1 MPRKKL
7 KIIDVP
13 DKVTKAL
20 QETKTKVGK
29 PKMPKHVLKI
39 NDWLY
44 ITCDKCCWMIMQVS
58 DKINQK
64 TGEKYPDKALA
75 YASTLDWIIHI
86 LAMRMTRDTPRDFIE
101 LNNKLDDIYEL
112 IKDRIPPNIRPK
124 NLFKEYDTDNEQ

>member
-13 DKVTKAL
+13 DNVSKAL

-44 ITCDKCCWMIMQVS
+44 ITCDKCGWMIMQVS

>member
-7 KIIDVP
+7 KIIDKP
-13 DKVTKAL
+13 DNISKAL

-44 ITCDKCCWMIMQVS
+44 ITCDKCGWMIMQVS

>member
-7 KIIDVP
+7 KIIDKP
-13 DKVTKAL
+13 DNVSKAL

-44 ITCDKCCWMIMQVS
+44 ITCDKCGWMIMQVS

-64 TGEKYPDKALA
+64 TGEKYPDKAIA

>member
-7 KIIDVP
+7 KIIDKP

-44 ITCDKCCWMIMQVS
+44 ITCDKCGWMIMQVS

-64 TGEKYPDKALA
+64 TGEKYPD
-75 YASTLDWIIHI
+75 
-86 LAMRMTRDTPRDFIE
+86 
-101 LNNKLDDIYEL
+101 
-112 IKDRIPPNIRPK
+112 
-124 NLFKEYDTDNEQ
+124 

>member
-7 KIIDVP
+7 KIIDKP
-13 DKVTKAL
+13 DNVSKAL

-44 ITCDKCCWMIMQVS
+44 ITCDKCGWMIMQVS

>member
-7 KIIDVP
+7 KIIDKP
-13 DKVTKAL
+13 DNVSKAL
-20 QETKTKVGK
+20 QETNTKVGK

-44 ITCDKCCWMIMQVS
+44 ITCDKCGWMIMQVS

>member
-20 QETKTKVGK
+20 QETKTKVGR
-29 PKMPKHVLKI
+29 PKMPKQVLKI

-44 ITCDKCCWMIMQVS
+44 ITCDKYNWMIMQVS

>member
-7 KIIDVP
+7 KIIDKP
-13 DKVTKAL
+13 DNVSKAL

-44 ITCDKCCWMIMQVS
+44 ITCDKCGWMIMQVS

-112 IKDRIPPNIRPK
+112 IKDRIPPNIKPK

>member
-20 QETKTKVGK
+20 QETKTKIGK

-44 ITCDKCCWMIMQVS
+44 ITCDKCGWMIMQVS

>member
-7 KIIDVP
+7 KVIDVP

-44 ITCDKCCWMIMQVS
+44 ITCDKCGWMIMQVS

>member
-44 ITCDKCCWMIMQVS
+44 ITCDKCGWMIMQVS

>member
-7 KIIDVP
+7 KIIDKP
-13 DKVTKAL
+13 DNVSKAL

-44 ITCDKCCWMIMQVS
+44 ITCDKCGWMIMQVS
-58 DKINQK
+58 DKINKK
-64 TGEKYPDKALA
+64 TGEKYHDKALA

>member
-44 ITCDKCCWMIMQVS
+44 ITCDKCGWMIMQVS

-112 IKDRIPPNIRPK
+112 IKDRIPPNIKPK

>member
-7 KIIDVP
+7 KIIETP
-13 DKVTKAL
+13 DKIAKAVK
-20 QETKTKVGK
+20 ETTGK
-29 PKMPKHVLKI
+29 AGRPKMPKHVLKI
-39 NDWLY
+39 NNWLY
-44 ITCDKCCWMIMQVS
+44 VTCDKYGWMIMQVS

>member
-7 KIIDVP
+7 KIIDKP
-13 DKVTKAL
+13 DNVSKAL

-44 ITCDKCCWMIMQVS
+44 ITCDKCGWMIMQVS
-58 DKINQK
+58 DKINKK